1 MKNMEDPNVSPVFV
15 LSRLLSRD
23 VLGIIR
29 SYLKNPI
36 KLLQRFVRQYYF
48 RYPILTNEFYKSVV
62 QSMSVRLPPLTLVR
76 FSSMGTPAWCC
87 PYKQGFIEFF
97 GERYSRD
104 MLYKTLY
111 RLKKKAYNHLI

>member
-1 MKNMEDPNVSPVFV
+1 MEDPNVSSVFV
-15 LSRLLSRD
+15 LSHIFPRD

-36 KLLQRFVRQYYF
+36 KVLQRFVRQYYF
-48 RYPILTNEFYKSVV
+48 YYPILTNKFYKNVV
-62 QSMSVRLPPLTLVR
+62 QSMSKGYYVGRLPPLTLVR

-97 GERYSRD
+97 GKRYSRD

-111 RLKKKAYNHLI
+111 RLKKKAYNH